1 MFANVVQPSIVS
13 LFSST
18 GSAPLQLFSQH
29 VDPAPV
35 LRSDSLIHLLND
47 TTNLPPPPEPGV
59 LVQPAFASR
68 SSENDD
74 DEKVDSKTQGLGRTL
89 CQTVLHIQSPTLRT
103 TYIRCPPHR
112 SSSSQPKVPT
122 ELGIALAWMH
132 MQVCRLD
139 EREWAFEVGIVD
151 RAGRRGVIRC
161 STFQKEA
168 TVVMHHDPPLLHV
181 PLRFPEA
188 STRPFTAWSSISID
202 LGSMIHQFHLIRA
215 SQQAGY
221 ESSAHA
227 QDEDHEN
234 DVPNECTARE
244 LSGMNAPLPSGGL
257 GKVTY
262 VKVYA
267 NCRLRRIWFSEDKHG
282 ALPWEFE
289 LYASS

>member
-1 MFANVVQPSIVS
+1 MFANVVQPGIVS
-13 LFSST
+13 LFSSA

-59 LVQPAFASR
+59 LVQSSFTSR
-68 SSENDD
+68 SSEKDD
-74 DEKVDSKTQGLGRTL
+74 NEKADSDTQRVGRTL

-112 SSSSQPKVPT
+112 SSSSPFKTPV
-122 ELGIALAWMH
+122 ELGLTLPWMH
-132 MQVCRLD
+132 MQVCRLG
-139 EREWAFEVGIVD
+139 EREWVFEVGVAD
-151 RAGRRGVIRC
+151 RAGRKGVIRC

-181 PLRFPEA
+181 PLHFPEA
-188 STRPFTAWSSISID
+188 SARPFTAWSSISID
-202 LGSMIHQFHLIRA
+202 LASLIQQFHLISSSQRA
-215 SQQAGY
+215 EY
-221 ESSAHA
+221 ESFAHT
-227 QDEDHEN
+227 QDEGHEN
-234 DVPNECTARE
+234 DVPNERIARE
-244 LSGMNAPLPSGGL
+244 HSGMNAPLPSGGL

-267 NCRLRRIWFSEDKHG
+267 NCRLRRIWLSDNKRG

-289 LYASS
+289 LYASP